1 MTEEIIPA
9 RLGPL
14 ARGGFT
20 TAARDVS
27 QRDASD
33 LVGALGL
40 PVQWMSQV
48 HGSDVAVV
56 DGPPAGALPEADA
69 VVADAR
75 AAGADL
81 AVGVVVADCAPVLL
95 AAAEVPVVAAVHVGR
110 RGLVAGVL
118 PRALAAMAERGADL
132 GQLHAAVGPAICGRC
147 YEVPAQMRDEVAAAV
162 PGTAS
167 TTSWGTPAVDVTA
180 GVLEQLAAAGVRR
193 VHHVERCTYEDHDF
207 FSYRRTATS
216 ARFAGVARTVRGD

>member
-1 MTEEIIPA
+1 MPEEIIPA

-20 TAARDVS
+20 TAARDVG
-27 QRDASD
+27 QRDSFE
-33 LVGALGL
+33 LVGALGV

-48 HGSDVAVV
+48 HGADVALVT
-56 DGPPAGALPEADA
+56 GPPTGPLPRADA

-75 AAGADL
+75 EAGTDL
-81 AVGVVVADCAPVLL
+81 AAGVVVADCAPVLL

-118 PRALAAMAERGADL
+118 PRALEAMAARGADL
-132 GQLHAAVGPAICGRC
+132 AQLHAAVGPAICGRC
-147 YEVPAQMRDEVAAAV
+147 YEVPERMRAEVAAAV

-167 TTSWGTPAVDVTA
+167 TTSRGTPAVDVPA
-180 GVLEQLAAAGVRR
+180 GVLGQLAAAGVRR
-193 VHHVERCTYEDHDF
+193 VHHVDRCTYEDPAF
-207 FSYRRTATS
+207 FSYRRTAT
-216 ARFAGVARTVRGD
+216 AERFAGVVRTVRGD